1 MATMV
6 KDAAH
11 SGHAHDELAGLGPNT
26 RRLIEINDTYGA
38 HNYHPLPVVIHE
50 ARGAWVTD
58 VDGKRYLD
66 CLSAYSALNFGH
78 NHPDVVAAL
87 REQLDRVALTSRAFH
102 NDQLP
107 HFFQELAE
115 LCGMEMVLPMNT
127 GAEAVETS
135 IKTARKWGYE
145 RKGVP
150 ANQARIMVFTE
161 NFHGR
166 TTTIVGFSTDPQSYG
181 NFGPFAPGFDIVP
194 YGDIEAARKAFT
206 PQTVAVLIEPIQGEA
221 GIIMPPDGY
230 LTALHKLCKQQSALF
245 IADEIQ
251 TGLGRT
257 GRLFACDYENLRPD
271 VYVLGKALGGGI
283 LPVSAV
289 VSTREIMSV
298 FKPGEHGSTFG
309 GNPLA
314 AAVGRAAVRLLR
326 NGDFIQRAASQG
338 EYFRQKLREMNSPKV
353 QEVRGRGLLIGMQLK
368 VEAGRARPVCQALM
382 RRGMLCKDTHEQ
394 VIRFAPPLVIERSDI
409 DWAVQQVREVLQH
422 GA

>member
-1 MATMV
+1 MSTTLKNAAPQAP
-6 KDAAH
+6 AAH
-11 SGHAHDELAGLGPNT
+11 GHDADLGPQT
-26 RRLIEINDTYGA
+26 RRFIELNDQYGA

-50 ARGAWVTD
+50 GRGAWVID

-78 NHPDVVAAL
+78 NHPDLVRAL
-87 REQLDRVALTSRAFH
+87 KDQLDRVALTSRAFH
-102 NDQLP
+102 NDQLAP
-107 HFFQELAE
+107 FFKDLAE

-127 GAEAVETS
+127 GAEAVETA

-181 NFGPFAPGFDIVP
+181 NFGPFAPGFDIVK
-194 YGDIEAARKAFT
+194 YGDIDAARRAFT
-206 PQTVAVLIEPIQGEA
+206 PQTVAVMIEPIQGEA

-230 LTALHKLCKQQSALF
+230 LRQLRDLCTQNKALF
-245 IADEIQ
+245 MADEIQ

-257 GRLFACDYENLRPD
+257 GKLFACEWEGIRPD
-271 VYVLGKALGGGI
+271 VFILGKALGGGI

-289 VSTREIMSV
+289 VSSRDIMSV

-314 AAVGRAAVRLLR
+314 AAVGRQAVKMLR
-326 NGDFIQRAASQG
+326 EGDFVKRAQEQG
-338 EYFRQKLREMNSPKV
+338 QYFMQQLRAMNSPKV
-353 QEVRGRGLLIGMQLK
+353 QEIRGRGLLIGLQLK
-368 VEAGRARPVCQALM
+368 VEAGRARPVCENLM

-394 VIRFAPPLVIERSDI
+394 VIRFAPPLVIDKKDI
-409 DWAVQQVREVLQH
+409 DWAVGQVAEAL